1 MGIEPTFDDKA
12 APRGAVLS
20 LSAGAGGH
28 PSTRLLGHSVL
39 LFSALYLL
47 SDVIEAIQ
55 GGFSDS
61 QLLLTLVAEAA
72 IPVLV
77 LGLYAAQR
85 PRIGRL
91 GLIAALAYAYA
102 FVFFT
107 GTVVYALVNE
117 TSDYSALSDD
127 LGALMTLHGAIMVF
141 AGIGFGIA
149 VFRAGVLPS
158 WTGIT
163 LGVGVV
169 LVAATQ
175 TAPEGV
181 QLLAAAIRDLGFAGM
196 GLALLRW
203 RPMRR
208 PIDTRLATSP

>member
-1 MGIEPTFDDKA
+1 MASSRTNLPKA
-12 APRGAVLS
+12 ASRWAVLGI
-20 LSAGAGGH
+20 SA
-28 PSTRLLGHSVL
+28 L
-39 LFSALYLL
+39 LFSALYFL
-47 SDVIEAIQ
+47 SDGIEAMQ
-55 GGFSDS
+55 GGFSNS

-85 PRIGRL
+85 PQIGRL
-91 GLIAALAYAYA
+91 GLISAFAYAYA
-102 FVFFT
+102 FVFFC

-117 TSDYSALSDD
+117 TSDYSALSHD
-127 LGALMTLHGAIMVF
+127 LGALMSLHGAIMVF

-158 WTGIT
+158 WTGLA
-163 LGVGVV
+163 LGVGVT

-181 QLLAAAIRDLGFAGM
+181 QLLAAAIRDLSFGGM
-196 GLALLRW
+196 GLALLRS
-203 RPMRR
+203 R
-208 PIDTRLATSP
+208 PIGRPLDARLATLQ

>member
-1 MGIEPTFDDKA
+1 MGL
-12 APRGAVLS
+12 AVL
-20 LSAGAGGH
+20 
-28 PSTRLLGHSVL
+28 LL
-39 LFSALYLL
+39 SALYFL
-47 SDVIEAIQ
+47 SDAIEAIQ

-91 GLIAALAYAYA
+91 GLISALAYAYA
-102 FVFFT
+102 FIFFT
-107 GTVVYALVNE
+107 GTVVYALVNQ

-127 LGALMTLHGAIMVF
+127 LGALMTLHGAIMVL

-149 VFRAGVLPS
+149 VFRAGVLPA
-158 WTGIT
+158 WTGIV
-163 LGVGVV
+163 LGVGVM

-181 QLLAAAIRDLGFAGM
+181 QLVAAAIRDVGFAGM
-196 GLALLRW
+196 GLALLQARSKQRW
-203 RPMRR
+203 A
-208 PIDTRLATSP
+208 DTRLATSQ

>member
-1 MGIEPTFDDKA
+1 MASSQANARKT
-12 APRGAVLS
+12 APRGAVLA
-20 LSAGAGGH
+20 LSA
-28 PSTRLLGHSVL
+28 L

-47 SDVIEAIQ
+47 SDVIEAMQ
-55 GGFSDS
+55 GGFSNL

-72 IPVLV
+72 IPVIV

-91 GLIAALAYAYA
+91 GLVSALAYAYA
-102 FVFFT
+102 FVFFC
-107 GTVVYALVNE
+107 GTVVYALVNQ
-117 TSDYSALSDD
+117 TSDYSALSHD

-158 WTGIT
+158 WTGLA
-163 LGVGVV
+163 LGVGVT

-181 QLLAAAIRDLGFAGM
+181 QLIAAAIRDLGFAGM
-196 GLALLRW
+196 GLALLRAGPIG
-203 RPMRR
+203 RPL
-208 PIDTRLATSP
+208 DARLATSQ